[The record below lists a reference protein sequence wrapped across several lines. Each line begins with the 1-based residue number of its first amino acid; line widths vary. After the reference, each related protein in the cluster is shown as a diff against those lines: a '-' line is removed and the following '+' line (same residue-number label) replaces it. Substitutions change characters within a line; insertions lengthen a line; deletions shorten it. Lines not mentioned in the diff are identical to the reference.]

1 LKKALTGQV
10 TLTLFELLEEFI
22 FIEGFEAI
30 TVGAGVTTEGVYI
43 LAEVETV
50 DVEDAEGETCDVVV
64 ELTELDTVLLVVVLM
79 EAEVKRA
86 VPKQAIPPSL

>member
-10 TLTLFELLEEFI
+10 TLTLFELLE
-22 FIEGFEAI
+22 GFEAI
-30 TVGAGVTTEGVYI
+30 TVGVGVTTEGVYI

-64 ELTELDTVLLVVVLM
+64 ELTELDTVLLVVVLI
-79 EAEVKRA
+79 EAVVKTA
-86 VPKQAIPPSL
+86 VPKQATPPSL